1 MPENNQ
7 KVLVVHHNPLGG
19 LDISKLMEH
28 ANTNLDL
35 PNQIVII
42 DKDSKEQIVE
52 INRDSFVN
60 IPEELE
66 IMAIRIEEQIVEQIV
81 GKKNIEIRRYKY
93 DVVPDLTEPKDIY
106 PEREFKQAKR
116 NNFKSPS
123 FNFKTKR
130 K

>member
-28 ANTNLDL
+28 VDTNLDL

-66 IMAIRIEEQIVEQIV
+66 IMAIRIEEQIV

-93 DVVPDLTEPKDIY
+93 DDVPDMVDKSIY
-106 PEREFKQAKR
+106 ENNNFIEAKR

>member
-7 KVLVVHHNPLGG
+7 RVLVVHHNPMDG

-28 ANTNLDL
+28 VNTNLDL

-66 IMAIRIEEQIVEQIV
+66 IMAIRIEEQIV
-81 GKKNIEIRRYKY
+81 GKKDIEIRRYKY
-93 DVVPDLTEPKDIY
+93 DDVPDMVDKSIY
-106 PEREFKQAKR
+106 ENNNFIEAKR

>member
-7 KVLVVHHNPLGG
+7 RVLVVHHNPLGG
-19 LDISKLMEH
+19 LDISKLMKH
-28 ANTNLDL
+28 VNTNLDL

-66 IMAIRIEEQIVEQIV
+66 IMAIRIEEQIV
-81 GKKNIEIRRYKY
+81 GKKDIEIRRYKY
-93 DVVPDLTEPKDIY
+93 DDVPDLTEPKDIY

-123 FNFKTKR
+123 FNFRAKR

>member
-7 KVLVVHHNPLGG
+7 RVLVVHHNPMGG

-28 ANTNLDL
+28 VDTNLDL

-52 INRDSFVN
+52 INRDSFDN

-66 IMAIRIEEQIVEQIV
+66 IMAIRIKEQIV

-93 DVVPDLTEPKDIY
+93 DDVPDMVDKSIY
-106 PEREFKQAKR
+106 ENNNFIEAKR
-116 NNFKSPS
+116 NNFKSPT

>member
-7 KVLVVHHNPLGG
+7 KVLVVHHNPLDG

-93 DVVPDLTEPKDIY
+93 DVVPDMVDKSIY
-106 PEREFKQAKR
+106 ENNNFIEAKR

>member
-1 MPENNQ
+1 MD
-7 KVLVVHHNPLGG
+7 G

-28 ANTNLDL
+28 VNTNLDL

-66 IMAIRIEEQIVEQIV
+66 IMAIRIEEQIV

-93 DVVPDLTEPKDIY
+93 DDVPDLTEPKDIY
-106 PEREFKQAKR
+106 PEIEFQQAKR
-116 NNFKSPS
+116 NDFKSPS
-123 FNFKTKR
+123 FNFRAKR